1 MASTPKRGSAKRRKI
16 SERLLTNERMDSI
29 TKRLKLGQKGT
40 VTETQIL
47 NDFLEE
53 EQFAVGSS
61 VTKWAK
67 NKIVAYVSFYNLSVH
82 DQWYN
87 RHS

>member
-16 SERLLTNERMDSI
+16 SERLLTNKRMDSI

-82 DQWYN
+82 DQWY
-87 RHS
+87 SSV